1 MEKVALTFN
10 FPIRIKRIA
19 NGEKIIVPGDGRDD
33 VDVRIIEE
41 AASCESPLVAIH
53 KLLNT
58 REKNPG
64 TRRRRKKSEQAYE
77 RE

>member
-1 MEKVALTFN
+1 MTRVALTFN

-19 NGEKIIVPGDGRDD
+19 NGEKIIVPGDARDD

-53 KLLNT
+53 KLLDT
-58 REKNPG
+58 GKKNPD
-64 TRRRRKKSEQAYE
+64 TRRRRKN
-77 RE
+77 